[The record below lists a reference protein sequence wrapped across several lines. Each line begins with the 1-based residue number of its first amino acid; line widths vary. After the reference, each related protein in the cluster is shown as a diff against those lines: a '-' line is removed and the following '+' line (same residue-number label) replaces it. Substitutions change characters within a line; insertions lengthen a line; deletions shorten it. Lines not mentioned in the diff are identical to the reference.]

1 MRVPPVEPSQAWCVA
16 ASGPLG
22 PSSTSVSAR
31 PAAVRCSYRRV
42 AGGRVEVACHQPR
55 QRRVEPPEERLRA
68 AQPRDRGGAVPVQV
82 REAERRAGPQVGEAA
97 EGDDPRD
104 RVAPRPRGRQPRR
117 VGEPAHGPALEPQ
130 TGAAVDH
137 GAALAAAAAV
147 VAAGAGAG
155 VAGQPARQPA
165 LLEEA
170 HLLQADD
177 VGVEAGDGGCA
188 RAGPQRPAVPA
199 VRLEAGPYVE
209 GGDAEA
215 GGRKR
220 PPAAVRVASRGAGH
234 LTVRLTWGSG
244 CARTCVSASLLTR
257 VWRGVSPLR
266 PDSISNAVLSVSVT
280 SRLASPLRST

>member
-16 ASGPLG
+16 ASGPRG

-31 PAAVRCSYRRV
+31 PRGGQVLDRRV
-42 AGGRVEVACHQPR
+42 AGGRVEVADHQPR

-147 VAAGAGAG
+147 VAAGSGAG
-155 VAGQPARQPA
+155 VALQPARQPA

-177 VGVEAGDGGCA
+177 VGVEATTAAAHAPA
-188 RAGPQRPAVPA
+188 RSGQLCRPSGLRP
-199 VRLEAGPYVE
+199 VRTLKEATRKG
-209 GGDAEA
+209 

-234 LTVRLTWGSG
+234 PTVRLTWGSG
-244 CARTCVSASLLTR
+244 CARTCSRPHCSRACGAACRPCGRTR
-257 VWRGVSPLR
+257 SRKR
-266 PDSISNAVLSVSVT
+266 PGR
-280 SRLASPLRST
+280 SR